1 MGGSSGA
8 VKAAKIQVQGQ
19 REATAAMV
27 AQLEKNRE
35 LQERINQ
42 ENIKYLQS
50 TEDYNRNLMG
60 INQGLVQ
67 NEANDYSNQYTN
79 YQQTLKDNTGQITM
93 DNFQNSEYYDYLRG
107 EQSRALN
114 SSLVGRGQS
123 LSGNAAQEFLQMGNN
138 IAQGSFNDYFNQQM
152 QLRTQNVNNAAA
164 GLNASQNAV
173 NTFIGATKYSDIG
186 QQLAGQN
193 NNYYQQM
200 GSLNS
205 AIGQTQANS
214 INNIAKINSEV
225 AANQQNPFM
234 GTITGAMSGAM
245 AGSAG
250 GLPGIIAGGVAGG
263 AMGYANAKN
272 GGTTAQGQ
280 KLGDQAGG
288 VSNDLLTSIMGLF
301 KNNNAQSSGAS
312 LYARAS

>member
-50 TEDYNRNLMG
+50 TEDYNRKLMG

-67 NEANDYSNQYTN
+67 NEANDYSNRYNQ
-79 YQQTLKDNTGQITM
+79 YQQALKDNTGQITM
-93 DNFQNSEYYDYLRG
+93 DNFQNSEYYDYLRS

-138 IAQGSFNDYFNQQM
+138 MAQGSFNDYFNQQM

-164 GLNASQNAV
+164 SLNASQNAV

-225 AANQQNPFM
+225 AANQQNPWM
-234 GTITGAMSGAM
+234 GTITGAVSGIA

-250 GLPGIIAGGVAGG
+250 GIPGMIAGGVAGAG
-263 AMGYANAKN
+263 MGYANAKN

>member
-50 TEDYNRNLMG
+50 TEDYNRKLMG

-67 NEANDYSNQYTN
+67 NEANDYSNRYNQ
-79 YQQTLKDNTGQITM
+79 YQQALQDNTGQITM
-93 DNFQNSEYYDYLRG
+93 DNFQNSEYYDYLRS

-225 AANQQNPFM
+225 AANQQNPWM
-234 GTITGAMSGAM
+234 GTITGAMQGAM
-245 AGSAG
+245 AGTAG
-250 GLPGIIAGGVAGG
+250 GIPGIIAGGVAGG

-272 GGTTAQGQ
+272 GGTTDQGQ
-280 KLGDQAGG
+280 KLGGQAGG
-288 VSNDLLTSIMGLF
+288 MSSDLLTSIMGLF

>member
-50 TEDYNRNLMG
+50 TEDYNRKLMG

-67 NEANDYSNQYTN
+67 NEANDYSNQYN
-79 YQQTLKDNTGQITM
+79 HYQQVLKDNTGQITM
-93 DNFQNSEYYDYLRG
+93 DNFQNSEYYDYLRN

-225 AANQQNPFM
+225 AANQQNPWM
-234 GTITGAMSGAM
+234 GTITGAVSGIA
-245 AGSAG
+245 AGAAG
-250 GLPGIIAGGVAGG
+250 GIPGMIAGGVAGAG
-263 AMGYANAKN
+263 MGYANAKN

>member
-8 VKAAKIQVQGQ
+8 VEAAKIQVQGQ
-19 REATAAMV
+19 REATAAMI

-50 TEDYNRNLMG
+50 TEDYNRKLMG

-67 NEANDYSNQYTN
+67 NEANDYSNRYNQ
-79 YQQTLKDNTGQITM
+79 YQQALKDNTGQITM
-93 DNFQNSEYYDYLRG
+93 DNFQNSEYYDYLRS

-138 IAQGSFNDYFNQQM
+138 MAQGSFNDYFNQQM

-164 GLNASQNAV
+164 SLNASQNAV

-225 AANQQNPFM
+225 AANKQNPWM
-234 GTITGAMSGAM
+234 GTITGAMQGAM

-250 GLPGIIAGGVAGG
+250 GIPGIIAGGVAGG

-272 GGTTAQGQ
+272 GGTTDQGQ
-280 KLGDQAGG
+280 KLGGQAGDMG
-288 VSNDLLTSIMGLF
+288 NSLLTLIMGLF

>member
-50 TEDYNRNLMG
+50 TEDYNRKLMG

-67 NEANDYSNQYTN
+67 NEANDYSNRYNQ
-79 YQQTLKDNTGQITM
+79 YQQALKDNTGQITM
-93 DNFQNSEYYDYLRG
+93 DNFQNSEYYDYLRS

-138 IAQGSFNDYFNQQM
+138 MAQGSFNDYFNQQM

-164 GLNASQNAV
+164 SLNASQNAV

-250 GLPGIIAGGVAGG
+250 GIPGIIAGGVAGG

-301 KNNNAQSSGAS
+301 KNNNTQSSGAS